1 MHRSLAAM
9 VHGLSG
15 VSDRQRIASI
25 RKWDNGRTL
34 RWFGVLTACVMFWAV
49 IAWLGLRLI

>member
-1 MHRSLAAM
+1 M

-34 RWFGVLTACVMFWAV
+34 RWFGVLTACLMFWAV
-49 IAWLGLRLI
+49 IAWLGLHLI